1 MRHRQSVPGGR
12 RHRLADGPL
21 MMTETILLVDDDPI
35 ILRTL
40 VRLLAPLTTAAP
52 GTAAPPVAIQKAGS
66 GMEAEAY
73 LIDHPGCAVVV
84 SDLRM
89 PGMDGLALMERVR
102 AVTPDSVRIML
113 TGNADVSSAIE
124 AINQAS
130 IFRLLTKP
138 CSGPALC
145 MAVTDALK
153 QHQLV
158 ISERQLLEQTLS
170 GSMQVLVEMLSLID
184 PIGSSRALR
193 IRRYV
198 QHVIRTLSLQDTWS
212 LDVAAMLSHLGSL
225 TLATPDGPPPDN
237 QPAHPSVGYELLKNI
252 PRLDAVAGI
261 IARQQ
266 DPIDP
271 ADAKV
276 SLIDQDPTRRGGYVL
291 RVAIEFDAS
300 IVSGVGREVT
310 LIRMRNRPADFAR
323 TVVDSMRNAELPEHT
338 FEARTEA
345 IADLRVGMILDE
357 DLRNASGLLIMPR
370 GLEITRPLLLRLRAT
385 RSDEELR
392 RVVQVLAP
400 RG

>member
-1 MRHRQSVPGGR
+1 
-12 RHRLADGPL
+12 
-21 MMTETILLVDDDPI
+21 MTDTILLVDDDPL

-40 VRLLAPLTTAAP
+40 VRLLAPLTAVAP
-52 GTAAPPVAIQKAGS
+52 GTEAPAVAIQKAGS

-73 LIDHPGCAVVV
+73 LVEHPGCAVVV
-84 SDLRM
+84 CDLRM

-102 AVTPDSVRIML
+102 AVTPDSVRIIL
-113 TGNADVSSAIE
+113 TGNPDMHSAIE
-124 AINQAS
+124 AINHAS

-145 MAVTDALK
+145 TAVTDALK

-170 GSMQVLVEMLSLID
+170 GSMQVLVEMLALID
-184 PIGSSRALR
+184 PVGSSRALR

-198 QHVIRTLSLQDTWS
+198 QHVIRTLSLPDSWA

-225 TLATPDGPPPDN
+225 TLATPDGPHPEN
-237 QPAHPSVGYELLKNI
+237 RPAHASVGYELLKNI
-252 PRLDAVAGI
+252 PRLDIVAGI

-276 SLIDQDPTRRGGYVL
+276 PLIDRDPTRRGGNVL
-291 RVAIEFDAS
+291 RVAIEFDAA
-300 IVSGVGREVT
+300 VLAGVAREVA
-310 LIRMRNRPADFAR
+310 LIRMRDRPSDFDR
-323 TVVDSMRNAELPEHT
+323 TVVDSMRTAELPEHT
-338 FEARTEA
+338 FEGRTETMA
-345 IADLRVGMILDE
+345 HLRVGMILDE

-370 GLEITRPLLLRLRAT
+370 GLEITRPLLLRLGAT

-392 RVVQVLAP
+392 RVVHVLAP